1 MSKKNPTTSIQ
12 RDWLNDYEPEL
23 PAELPRALHSSVK
36 EIVTRIRLNQNTSKQ
51 DLIKYLLPYVTA
63 ERAMDLASSELTR
76 AAAAATNAQQ
86 RHMRSQ
92 GIAMVRVWSTNNDAH
107 VCAMC
112 QSFDKQSE
120 DVWGTQFP
128 KGPPV
133 HEGCR
138 CDITLRL
145 DRTPAAKPKTIT
157 EQLATFVQRILGKR

>member
-1 MSKKNPTTSIQ
+1 MTNPKNTVSQQ
-12 RDWLNDYEPEL
+12 RDALNDYEPIL
-23 PAELPRALHSSVK
+23 PNEIPTSHRAAVK
-36 EIVTRIRLNQNTSKQ
+36 AAVLGMRTTPGTTVGDVARVFAPFVSE
-51 DLIKYLLPYVTA
+51 
-63 ERAMDLASSELTR
+63 ERAMDFACSELTR

-107 VCAMC
+107 VCAIC

-128 KGPPV
+128 KGPPA

-138 CDITLRL
+138 CGISLRL
-145 DRTPAAKPKTIT
+145 GRTPAAKPKTLP
-157 EQLATFVQRILGKR
+157 EQLTAFVQRLLGKT

>member
-1 MSKKNPTTSIQ
+1 MTQQPTQ
-12 RDWLNDYEPEL
+12 RDYLNDYEPIL
-23 PAELPRALHSSVK
+23 PPEIPKTHHAAVK
-36 EIVTRIRLNQNTSKQ
+36 AAVLDMRTTPGTTVGDVARVFTLFVSE
-51 DLIKYLLPYVTA
+51 

-92 GIAMVRVWSTNNDAH
+92 GIAMVRVWSTNNDAD
-107 VCAMC
+107 VCARC

-128 KGPPV
+128 KGPPAHV
-133 HEGCR
+133 GCR

-145 DRTPAAKPKTIT
+145 DRAAKATPKTLP
-157 EQLATFVQRILGKR
+157 EQLAAFAQRLLGRR